1 MSITFPVGTPDEGDT
16 FIHEDETYSYYH
28 GKWVKEVTYSGGGSG
43 TVDSISSSTSAIVV
57 DSNDPTNPSLDITWG
72 SGSDDVPR
80 GNHAHSAYAATGH
93 GHSQYS
99 TTAYVDDAVNGLA
112 SETFVNNAVSNVDVP
127 PAITVQSSN
136 PSSPAVGDCWYNKN
150 TNTLNIRIS

>member
-1 MSITFPVGTPDEGDT
+1 MSITFPAGTPDEGDT

-28 GKWVKEVTYSGGGSG
+28 GKWVKEVTHSSSGGG

-99 TTAYVDDAVNGLA
+99 TTAYVDDAVSGLA
-112 SETFVNNAVSNVDVP
+112 SETFVNNAVSNVD
-127 PAITVQSSN
+127 ADASITIVNGN